1 MRSSFGRIAVTAG
14 TLFAAGSTR
23 VALFLA
29 NAPAAFGS
37 YNRFAGLAY
46 GAGPRARLDLYVPKG
61 TGAEAR
67 TPPSARAGATAAL
80 PLVVFWYGGSWTNG
94 NRADYR
100 FIGAALAQRG
110 FVVAI
115 PDYRLHPDVDFPA
128 FTDDGAQ
135 AVAWLQKHARE
146 YGGDPERMVLMGH
159 SAGAHTAAYLALN
172 QDALQKVGAEPTWI
186 RGLIGL
192 AGPYTLK
199 ASSDFL
205 RAIFKAPYEPADWQP
220 VAFVDNTNPPALLI
234 HGGKDKT
241 VDIRHT
247 YALRE
252 ALEKAGVRVET
263 EVYPDAAHVDLI
275 AAFATLARKRE
286 PVLER
291 VTRFADDVTAGE
303 PRSVGRSAKDDR
315 SC

>member
-1 MRSSFGRIAVTAG
+1 MRSFLGRVAVATG
-14 TLFAAGSTR
+14 TLLVVGCTR

-37 YNRFAGLAY
+37 YDRIAGLAY
-46 GAGPRARLDLYVPKG
+46 GDGPRARLDLYVPKS
-61 TGAEAR
+61 AAREA
-67 TPPSARAGATAAL
+67 AAGL
-80 PLVVFWYGGSWTNG
+80 PVIVFWYGGSWTNG
-94 NRADYR
+94 KRADYR
-100 FIGAALAQRG
+100 FVGAALAQRG

-135 AVAWLQKHARE
+135 AVAWLQEHARE

-172 QDALQKVGAEPTWI
+172 QDALRKVGAEPTWI
-186 RGLIGL
+186 RGLVGL

-220 VAFVDNTNPPALLI
+220 VAFVDETDPPALLI

-247 YALRE
+247 YALQA

-263 EVYPDAAHVDLI
+263 EIYPDAAHTDLI

-286 PVLER
+286 AVLDR
-291 VTRFADDVTAGE
+291 VARFAADVTAEKLG
-303 PRSVGRSAKDDR
+303 AAQ
-315 SC
+315 